1 MFSVESSWEIILTYL
16 DINPP
21 DLFRLESL
29 LSSEV
34 RELALDRAGE
44 GALGVAPGGV
54 SSLST
59 GILYP
64 GRSQGQTSSVIC
76 RIRPSI
82 FGGPD
87 N

>member
-1 MFSVESSWEIILTYL
+1 MFSVKSSWEIILTYL

-44 GALGVAPGGV
+44 GVAPGGV